1 MTAGS
6 AQQSDQICK
15 ANLFPMSGLEQELK
29 NVYSVR
35 KDIHGKVLTAD
46 ELQEYYA
53 WMARNFASSTGAR
66 SHSPATIMEGNIG
79 QLTYQ
84 LLSNPTDADAL
95 AQLSSLSKASSES
108 NSFAAGHDIV
118 ICQPLRYL
126 PPYWHTSDYFEVYY
140 VFSGPCPVYF
150 ENETVVLEAGD
161 VIIIPPFTK
170 NATSFIS
177 DDVVLLDIMIRSSTF
192 QQVFLEQLAPS
203 NLMTMFFTKA
213 LSGGENSS
221 YLRFQTETDDTL
233 EQILFAMYTA
243 SLARDPYSA
252 RMRNPLMSTFFL
264 LLLKKYEHVAQTS
277 SQSNLHWKKGFAEI
291 LIHIQTNYRTVT
303 LHELS
308 EKFSYSPRQLMRII
322 RSSTDKSFTDLLTQ
336 LRMEKAA
343 SLLKNTEL
351 PIEKIAAEVGYGSL
365 SNFYRVFHSFYGA
378 TPKEW
383 GNNHRNKTS

>member
-1 MTAGS
+1 MS
-6 AQQSDQICK
+6 ANSTPQLGQITK
-15 ANLFPMSGLEQELK
+15 ANLLPMSGLEQELK
-29 NVYSVR
+29 NVYSIR
-35 KDIHGKVLTAD
+35 KDIHGRVLTSD

-53 WMARNFASSTGAR
+53 WMARNFASSAGAR

-79 QLTYQ
+79 LLTQQ
-84 LLSNPTDADAL
+84 LLHNPTDADAL
-95 AQLSSLSKASSES
+95 AQLSALSKVSSES

-213 LSGGENSS
+213 LSGSKNSS
-221 YLRFQTETDDTL
+221 YLRFQTETDEAL
-233 EQILFAMYTA
+233 EQILFSMYTA

-308 EKFSYSPRQLMRII
+308 DKFNYSPRQLMRII
-322 RSSTDKSFTDLLTQ
+322 RSSTDKSFTELLTQ
-336 LRMEKAA
+336 LKMEKAA
-343 SLLKNTEL
+343 ALLKNTDMPTE
-351 PIEKIAAEVGYGSL
+351 EVAAEVGYGSL
-365 SNFYRVFHSFYGA
+365 SNFYRVFDAYYGV
-378 TPKEW
+378 TPKKCRSKEW
-383 GNNHRNKTS
+383 RPT

>member
-6 AQQSDQICK
+6 TLQPGQISK
-15 ANLFPMSGLEQELK
+15 ASLFPMSSLEQELK
-29 NVYSVR
+29 NVYTVR
-35 KDIHGKVLTAD
+35 KDIHSKVLTTD

-53 WMARNFASSTGAR
+53 WMARNFASSVNKQ
-66 SHSPATIMEGNIG
+66 SYSPTTVMEGNIG
-79 QLTYQ
+79 LLTQ
-84 LLSNPTDADAL
+84 RLIDDPTDTDAL
-95 AQLSSLSKASSES
+95 NRLSSLSKAALES
-108 NSFAAGHDIV
+108 NNFADGHDIV

-170 NATSFIS
+170 NATSFVS

-192 QQVFLEQLAPS
+192 RQVFLEQLTPS

-213 LSGGENSS
+213 LSSSENSS
-221 YLRFQTETDDTL
+221 YLRFQTETDEAL
-233 EQILFAMYTA
+233 EQILFSMYTA

-303 LHELS
+303 LQELS
-308 EKFSYSPRQLMRII
+308 KKFNYSPRQLMRII
-322 RSSTDKSFTDLLTQ
+322 HSSTDKSFTELLTQ

-343 SLLKNTEL
+343 ALLKSTDMPTE
-351 PIEKIAAEVGYGSL
+351 EVAAEVGYGSL
-365 SNFYRVFHSFYGA
+365 SNFYRVFDAYYGV
-378 TPKEW
+378 TPKKW
-383 GNNHRNKTS
+383 RNGE